1 MHSKF
6 AAKFVNCQ

>member
-6 AAKFVNCQ
+6 VAKFVNCQ